1 METHNSEELA
11 HYGVLGMKWGVRKQ
25 PENSTGSAVKSK
37 AEKDKIAAD
46 RAADL
51 QAKIDRKNAEKEAKK
66 AAKKAASDAK
76 KAARGGKKSGGGGGK
91 KSGGGGGKKSS
102 NSSAERAQKKAEA
115 ARKKL
120 ENQKLREARKA
131 EQDRKKKQRDA
142 ERAQKKHE
150 REVKQHEREE
160 KKKAKEAEKQAKLEK
175 YATTPKGGL
184 TREQRKALPKNLT
197 TTDLI
202 EQNKRLQLE
211 KTNSE
216 LKAKLAEY
224 EKANRSQFA
233 KLADTFVSE
242 ASSNLTK
249 YAAKKASDMLIG
261 AIDSNLSTGSIKALA
276 KEADRATGLS
286 DIVKKDKKKD
296 NK

>member
-46 RAADL
+46 RAAEA
-51 QAKIDRKNAEKEAKK
+51 QAKIDRKAAEKAAKS
-66 AAKKAASDAK
+66 AAKKAASAAK
-76 KAARGGKKSGGGGGK
+76 KAASGAKKAAGGGK
-91 KSGGGGGKKSS
+91 KAA
-102 NSSAERAQKKAEA
+102 SAARQKLSKASADHAQKRAEA

-131 EQDRKKKQRDA
+131 EQERKKKQRDA
-142 ERAQKKHE
+142 ERAQ
-150 REVKQHEREE
+150 KQHEREE

-184 TREQRKALPKNLT
+184 TRDQRKALPKNLT

-286 DIVKKDKKKD
+286 EVIKKKDKK
-296 NK
+296 

>member
-25 PENSTGSAVKSK
+25 PENSTGSAIKSK

-46 RAADL
+46 RVAAA
-51 QAKIDRKNAEKEAKK
+51 QAKLDRKNAEKAAKK
-66 AAKKAASDAK
+66 VSSAAKKAASGVKKAASGAK
-76 KAARGGKKSGGGGGK
+76 KAASGAKKAA
-91 KSGGGGGKKSS
+91 
-102 NSSAERAQKKAEA
+102 SAARQKISKASADHAQKRAEA

-120 ENQKLREARKA
+120 ENQKLREVRKA

-142 ERAQKKHE
+142 ERAQK
-150 REVKQHEREE
+150 QHERDE

-184 TREQRKALPKNLT
+184 TREQRKALPKNLA

-224 EKANRSQFA
+224 EKENRSQFA

-261 AIDSNLSTGSIKALA
+261 AIDSNLSVGNIKSLA

-286 DIVKKDKKKD
+286 EVIKKKDKK
-296 NK
+296 

>member
-1 METHNSEELA
+1 MATNHSEELA
-11 HYGVLGMKWGVRKQ
+11 HYGVPGMKWGVRKQ
-25 PENSTGSAVKSK
+25 PENSTGSAIKSK

-46 RAADL
+46 RVAAA
-51 QAKIDRKNAEKEAKK
+51 QAKLDRKNAEK
-66 AAKKAASDAK
+66 AAKKAASGAK
-76 KAARGGKKSGGGGGK
+76 KAASGAKKAASGAK
-91 KSGGGGGKKSS
+91 KAA
-102 NSSAERAQKKAEA
+102 SAARQKLSKASADRAQKRAEA

-120 ENQKLREARKA
+120 ENQKLREVRKA

-142 ERAQKKHE
+142 ERA
-150 REVKQHEREE
+150 RKQHERDE

-184 TREQRKALPKNLT
+184 TRDQRNALPKNLA

-242 ASSNLTK
+242 AGSNLTK

>member
-25 PENSTGSAVKSK
+25 TENSTGSAVKSK

-66 AAKKAASDAK
+66 AAKKAASAAK
-76 KAARGGKKSGGGGGK
+76 KAASGAKKAASGAK
-91 KSGGGGGKKSS
+91 KAA
-102 NSSAERAQKKAEA
+102 SAARQKLSKASVDHAQKRAEA

-150 REVKQHEREE
+150 RDE

-184 TREQRKALPKNLT
+184 TRDQRKALPKNLT

-233 KLADTFVSE
+233 KLADTFLSE

-286 DIVKKDKKKD
+286 EVVKKKDKK
-296 NK
+296 